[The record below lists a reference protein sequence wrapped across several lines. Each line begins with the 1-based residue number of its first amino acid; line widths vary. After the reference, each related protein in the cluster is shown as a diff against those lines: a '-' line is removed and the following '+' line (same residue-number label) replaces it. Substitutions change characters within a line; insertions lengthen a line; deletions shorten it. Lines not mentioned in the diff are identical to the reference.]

1 VRRIGMKDVP
11 LPGQVYSPEYM
22 RAYEAAIAAAAPL
35 ELGAK
40 RTIAGSVDMAVVSYY
55 ASREFA
61 DLAPGT
67 QCNRRS
73 VLERFRAEHGSKRIG
88 LMDTRALQAITGKLT
103 GANQRNF
110 KKALRGLVDHC
121 LAKGW
126 IKVDPLAGL
135 KLDKLKTA
143 GHHTWDETE
152 IEQYRA
158 HHAPRTRARLA
169 LELLLQTGVARAD
182 LVRIGRQH
190 VRAGKLTMS
199 RQKTGVPFSI
209 PMLPELTAE
218 LARHPAKDLAFM
230 TTETGTNYTPG
241 GFGRR
246 FQKWCI
252 EAGLPAACTA
262 HGLRKASAVRH
273 ALNGASAFELMA
285 WHGWKTIG
293 EAQRYVDEAN
303 RIKLAESTGA
313 RLIARTGSVEPG

>member
-126 IKVDPLAGL
+126 IKVDPPR
-135 KLDKLKTA
+135 
-143 GHHTWDETE
+143 
-152 IEQYRA
+152 RA
-158 HHAPRTRARLA
+158 QARQAENRRTPHLGRNGDRAISRAPRTENAGAPRARALA
-169 LELLLQTGVARAD
+169 TD
-182 LVRIGRQH
+182 
-190 VRAGKLTMS
+190 
-199 RQKTGVPFSI
+199 
-209 PMLPELTAE
+209 
-218 LARHPAKDLAFM
+218 
-230 TTETGTNYTPG
+230 
-241 GFGRR
+241 RR
-246 FQKWCI
+246 
-252 EAGLPAACTA
+252 
-262 HGLRKASAVRH
+262 R
-273 ALNGASAFELMA
+273 
-285 WHGWKTIG
+285 
-293 EAQRYVDEAN
+293 
-303 RIKLAESTGA
+303 
-313 RLIARTGSVEPG
+313 